1 MWSGE
6 FRYRV
11 DKYDRLRKSKE
22 FGKSPKNGSFQSPM
36 SPDFSMR
43 SQSRLNK
50 SSTDTY
56 LSYDRCSACQIKVSD
71 TLTPRPNEEY
81 CEFEFCKLLKVLLYN
96 ELY

>member
-22 FGKSPKNGSFQSPM
+22 FGKSPKFQSPM
-36 SPDFSMR
+36 SPEFSLQ
-43 SQSRLNK
+43 SSRLNK
-50 SSTDTY
+50 SSTDAH
-56 LSYDRCSACQIKVSD
+56 LFYDRCSACQLRVSD

-81 CEFEFCKLLKVLLYN
+81 CEFEFCKLLKVLIKLFLFLIN
-96 ELY
+96 